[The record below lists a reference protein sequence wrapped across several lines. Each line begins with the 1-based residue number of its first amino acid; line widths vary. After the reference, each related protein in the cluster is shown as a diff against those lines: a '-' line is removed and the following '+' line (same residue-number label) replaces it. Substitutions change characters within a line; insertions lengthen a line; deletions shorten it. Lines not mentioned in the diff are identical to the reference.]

1 MLRSALKKV
10 IKKLPQRR
18 VKRKIQETNIKEL
31 NYKTKGV
38 FPPLKWSFSQKPRGK
53 NLHFLG
59 KIR

>member
-18 VKRKIQETNIKEL
+18 VKRKIQKTNIKEL

-38 FPPLKWSFSQKPRGK
+38 FPPLKMEFFPET
-53 NLHFLG
+53 
-59 KIR
+59 